1 MNNIHIKR
9 SSCFIIVIFFN
20 KSFILQN
27 NANDKNYKSLIHRLL
42 LNHNLITY
50 IEEEDIEIFEVEP
63 PQFSVIE
70 RLLGKKISELD
81 HPSSVKEFV
90 YVLDNKS
97 KEINLK
103 EYFLVPK
110 FLKLPDDTIE
120 EYDEVIYELKKND
133 KKEYRSRN
141 IEEIYY
147 IFEKYFLDKDIGIFN
162 ILLDNFEGAFPISV
176 AMLPLNNGKEEPG
189 VGRTKNILKSRTVAM
204 LEAAERYCGM
214 SPKGKK
220 TIDHLD
226 NEEHVNLESLIL
238 HNNDFLLNEGLRNSD
253 FPRHPIIKSIK
264 WIETLEINTYR
275 KVLIPENYGYY
286 GLNVVNPY
294 SKVDYLAYE
303 ISNGCSIGNN
313 YSEVIYYG
321 LMEVLERDAFLSFW
335 YFNTPI
341 KMIKSINNKQIV
353 EFINEFQKFYDDYD
367 LFLYDIS
374 NDNEI
379 PVVMASVISIKE
391 TNSKMN
397 FMCATAADVN
407 IFIAIEKAIQEIS
420 GILFGLNDK
429 FLERYDELCQ
439 IFDKEI
445 DVVTMED
452 HSLVYGLPQC
462 RQIIKEKLIPQEYIS
477 ISDKN
482 MPSYSLEESLNLVK
496 KIISKNKKEILFL
509 DQTSIEIKD
518 INFRVG
524 KVIVPGLLPM
534 TFGKKN
540 IRINK
545 KRKEELENY
554 FNCSLNT
561 DITPHPF
568 P

>member
-1 MNNIHIKR
+1 M
-9 SSCFIIVIFFN
+9 
-20 KSFILQN
+20 
-27 NANDKNYKSLIHRLL
+27 L

-50 IEEEDIEIFEVEP
+50 IVEEDIDIFEVKST
-63 PQFSVIE
+63 QCSTIE
-70 RLLGKKISELD
+70 ILLGEKISGME
-81 HPSSVKEFV
+81 HHSSVKEFV
-90 YVLDNKS
+90 YVLNNKS

-110 FLKLPDDTIE
+110 FLKLPDDTME
-120 EYDEVIYELKKND
+120 EYDEVIYELEKCDEKNF
-133 KKEYRSRN
+133 RARN
-141 IEEIYY
+141 IEEIYR
-147 IFEKYFLDKDIGIFN
+147 IFEDQFLDKDIGIFN
-162 ILLDNFEGAFPISV
+162 TLLDNFEGAFPVSV

-189 VGRTKNILKSRTVAM
+189 VGRTENILNSRTVAM

-220 TIDHLD
+220 TIDHFD
-226 NEEHVNLESLIL
+226 SEEYINIESLIL
-238 HNNDFLLNEGLRNSD
+238 HNNDFLLNKGLRNSI
-253 FPRHPIIKSIK
+253 FPTYPIIKTMK
-264 WIETLEINTYR
+264 WIESLEINTYR

-294 SKVDYLAYE
+294 SKINYLAYE

-335 YFNTPI
+335 YFDTPK
-341 KMIKSINNKQIV
+341 KMIKSINNKQTV
-353 EFINEFQKFYDDYD
+353 EFINKFQKFYNDYD

-391 TNSKMN
+391 TNNKMN
-397 FMCATAADVN
+397 FMCAAAADVN
-407 IFIAIEKAIQEIS
+407 IFVAIEKAIQEIS

-429 FLERYDELCQ
+429 FLERYNELCQ
-439 IFDKEI
+439 IVDGEI
-445 DVVTMED
+445 DVKTMED
-452 HSLVYGLPQC
+452 HSLVYGLPKC
-462 RQIIKEKLIPQEYIS
+462 RQLIKEKLKSRENIS
-477 ISDKN
+477 ISDEN
-482 MPSYSLEESLNLVK
+482 VTSYSLEESLKLVK
-496 KIISKNKKEILFL
+496 NNLSKNKKEILFL
-509 DQTSIEIKD
+509 DQTSIEIKE

-561 DITPHPF
+561 DLSPHPF

>member
-1 MNNIHIKR
+1 MNNIHVKSC
-9 SSCFIIVIFFN
+9 SSFVIVNFFN
-20 KSFILQN
+20 KSFILKKN
-27 NANDKNYKSLIHRLL
+27 KDDINYKSLIHRLL

-50 IEEEDIEIFEVEP
+50 IVEEDIDIFEVKST
-63 PQFSVIE
+63 QCSTIE
-70 RLLGKKISELD
+70 ILLGEKISGME
-81 HPSSVKEFV
+81 HHSSVKEFV
-90 YVLDNKS
+90 YVLNNKS

-110 FLKLPDDTIE
+110 FLKLPDDTME
-120 EYDEVIYELKKND
+120 EYDEVIYELEKCD
-133 KKEYRSRN
+133 KKIFRARN
-141 IEEIYY
+141 IEEIYR
-147 IFEKYFLDKDIGIFN
+147 IFEDQFLDKDIGIFN
-162 ILLDNFEGAFPISV
+162 TLLDNFEGAFPVSV

-189 VGRTKNILKSRTVAM
+189 VGRTENILNSRTVAM

-220 TIDHLD
+220 TIDHFD
-226 NEEHVNLESLIL
+226 SEEYINIESLIL
-238 HNNDFLLNEGLRNSD
+238 HNNDFLLNKGLRNSI
-253 FPRHPIIKSIK
+253 FPTYPIIKTMK
-264 WIETLEINTYR
+264 WIESLEINTYR

-294 SKVDYLAYE
+294 SKINYLAYE

-335 YFNTPI
+335 YFDTPK
-341 KMIKSINNKQIV
+341 KMIKSINNKQTV
-353 EFINEFQKFYDDYD
+353 EFINKFQKFYNDYD

-391 TNSKMN
+391 TNNKMN
-397 FMCATAADVN
+397 FMCAAAADVN
-407 IFIAIEKAIQEIS
+407 IFVAIEKAIQEIS

-429 FLERYDELCQ
+429 FLERYNELCQ
-439 IFDKEI
+439 IVDGEI
-445 DVVTMED
+445 DVKTMED
-452 HSLVYGLPQC
+452 HSLVYGLPKC
-462 RQIIKEKLIPQEYIS
+462 RQLIKEKLKSRENIS
-477 ISDKN
+477 ISDEN
-482 MPSYSLEESLNLVK
+482 ITSYSLEESLKLVK
-496 KIISKNKKEILFL
+496 NNLSKNKKEILFL
-509 DQTSIEIKD
+509 DQTSIEIKE

-561 DITPHPF
+561 DLSPHPF